1 MIFSSTRGLDSSTA
15 LEFIQALR
23 IATDEVRLT
32 TIVSLYQAGE
42 SLYECFNKVC
52 VIYEG
57 QMVYF
62 GPAKEARQYFIDMGC
77 ALILSFLFTHTTCLQ
92 LSLLVMCP
100 RIGKPPRTSLSQS
113 PIRMLEFHG
122 QVSHINRELLMNLRR
137 ISKGLCMA
145 NEMLLKSYYISRSPS
160 ETPKRNS
167 LILKAPKRNFQ
178 DKVKVEG
185 MSVFE
190 VDWHVFLLT
199 ACLFLSFFS
208 YSPYLLSLAQQV
220 AIVMRR
226 RVQILRGNT
235 LATGLVLLYVAYT
248 CVYPAYSQVFT
259 SSFIFQAVIMGTV
272 YLHTKEAT
280 SGYFSRGGVLFL

>member
-57 QMVYF
+57 RMVYF

-77 ALILSFLFTHTTCLQ
+77 ALILSFLFIHTRCL
-92 LSLLVMCP
+92 LLLLFLLATCP
-100 RIGKPPRTSLSQS
+100 RIGKPPRTSLSQL

-122 QVSHINRELLMNLRR
+122 QVSHINHELPMNLRL

-145 NEMLLKSYYISRSPS
+145 NEMRLKSYYISRSPL
-160 ETPKRNS
+160 ETPRRNS
-167 LILKAPKRNFQ
+167 LTLKAPKLNFQ
-178 DKVKVEG
+178 GKAKVEG

-190 VDWHVFLLT
+190 VD
-199 ACLFLSFFS
+199 
-208 YSPYLLSLAQQV
+208 
-220 AIVMRR
+220 
-226 RVQILRGNT
+226 
-235 LATGLVLLYVAYT
+235 
-248 CVYPAYSQVFT
+248 
-259 SSFIFQAVIMGTV
+259 
-272 YLHTKEAT
+272 
-280 SGYFSRGGVLFL
+280 